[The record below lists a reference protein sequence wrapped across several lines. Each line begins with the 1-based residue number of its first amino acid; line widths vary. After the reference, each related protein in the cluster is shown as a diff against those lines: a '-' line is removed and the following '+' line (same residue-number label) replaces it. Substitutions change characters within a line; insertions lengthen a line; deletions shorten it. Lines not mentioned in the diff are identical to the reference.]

1 MTWEEFVSNVQQWAR
16 ERGIYEHSTPDAQ
29 LLKALSELGELA
41 DAVIKNDREALK
53 DAIGDVAVC
62 MVNYAKMAD
71 VVLPEEPAFGR
82 PVYSDE
88 HIISVMCSILG
99 CALRGLKS
107 YDDNRDFARALSAIA
122 FNNSLDFL
130 ECCAAAWNEIKDRK
144 GQMVEGGVFV
154 KEEAS
159 AEQCLAELKDEMARL
174 EEQME
179 AIGAGGVT
187 SGQKMIRGRQ

>member
-1 MTWEEFVSNVQQWAR
+1 MNWNEFKENVERWAS
-16 ERGIYEHSTPDAQ
+16 ERGIYEHSTPEAQ

-41 DAVIKNDREALK
+41 DAVIKNDRDGLK

-71 VVLPEEPAFGR
+71 VVFSEEPASGR

-88 HIISVMCSILG
+88 HIISVMCSVLG

-122 FNNSLDFL
+122 FNNNLDFL
-130 ECCAAAWNEIKDRK
+130 DCCAAAWNEIKGRK
-144 GQMVEGGVFV
+144 GFLSKSGAFI
-154 KEEAS
+154 KEE
-159 AEQCLAELKDEMARL
+159 
-174 EEQME
+174 
-179 AIGAGGVT
+179 
-187 SGQKMIRGRQ
+187 